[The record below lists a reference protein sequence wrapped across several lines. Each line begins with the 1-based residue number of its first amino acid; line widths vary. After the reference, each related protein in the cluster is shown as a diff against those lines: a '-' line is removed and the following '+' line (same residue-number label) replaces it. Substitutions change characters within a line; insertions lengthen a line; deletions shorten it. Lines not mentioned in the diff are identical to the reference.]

1 MPGQITVKGARVH
14 NLKNID
20 LEIPRDNLVVIT
32 GVSGSGKSS
41 LAFDT
46 IYAEGQ
52 RRYVESLSA
61 YARQFLEQMER
72 PDVDS
77 IEGLSPAISIEQ
89 KSASQNPRSTV
100 GTVTEV
106 YDYLR
111 LLFARVG
118 KPNCYLCGKEIS
130 AQTIQQVVDHILSL
144 PQETRIHILAPIAV
158 GKKGEFQR
166 ELRALARAGFLRV
179 RVDGEVHDLGE
190 ELTPKKGVP
199 HDIDLIV
206 DRLALRQGIEKRLA
220 DSLEVASRYG
230 NEVIKVEIPSNE
242 GKNETVTMHFSQK
255 FACVHCGV
263 SYPEI
268 SPRIFSFNSPHGAC
282 PACAGLGS
290 LVDPNGGV
298 EDFNHARNIRPCTEC
313 NGTRLKKENLY
324 VKIGEKSIAE
334 VSSLPITEALKFLT
348 VLNLSQ
354 QEETIARRVLKE
366 IVNRLQ
372 FMVRVGLDYL
382 SLDRSSATLSGGEA
396 QRIQLAT
403 QIGSGLAG
411 VIYILDEPTIGLHPR
426 DTARLLAILQEL
438 KKLGNTVLVV
448 EHDRETILEADH
460 VIDMGPGAGVQG
472 GEVVAQGTPKE
483 IMQSAQS
490 LTGNYLCGRKVIP
503 VPLHRRRGRGKSLI
517 LKGARQNNLKGVTV
531 EFPIGAMTCVTG
543 VSGSGKSSLV
553 VDTLY
558 RAISQ
563 LIHRSRGGTRLF
575 HEIKGWD
582 QFDRVINIDQAP
594 IGRTPR
600 SNPATY
606 TGLFTHTRGLFT
618 QLPEARVRGYQP
630 GRFSF
635 NVKGGRCEAC
645 AGDGLIRIEM
655 HFLPDVFV
663 TCEVCR
669 GRRYNRETLEI
680 LYKGRS
686 IADVLDLTVIQA
698 LDFMSNVPPIRQRLE
713 TLRDVGLGYLH
724 LGQSATTLSGGEAQ
738 RIKLGRELAKSSG
751 EGNTLYILD
760 EPTTGLHFEDIRKL
774 LDVLNRLTDAGNTV
788 IMIEHNLDVVKSTDY
803 IIDLGPEGG
812 DLGGEIIAKGTP
824 EEVSLVPRS
833 HTGQCLKMVLN
844 RL

>member
-1 MPGQITVKGARVH
+1 MPGQIVIKGARVH

-20 LEIPRDNLVVIT
+20 LEIPRDQLVVIT

-111 LLFARVG
+111 LLFARIG
-118 KPNCYLCGKEIS
+118 KPYCYTCGREIS

-144 PQETRIHILAPIAV
+144 PRETRIHILAPITV
-158 GKKGEFQR
+158 RRKSEYRQ
-166 ELRALARAGFLRV
+166 ELRSLIRAGFLRV
-179 RVDGEVHDLGE
+179 RIDGVIHDLDE
-190 ELTPKKGVP
+190 ESAPEKEVP

-206 DRLALRQGIEKRLA
+206 DRLVLKKGIEKRLA

-230 NEVIKVEIPSNE
+230 NEVIKVEVPSNE
-242 GKNETVTMHFSQK
+242 EIHGADTMIFCQK
-255 FACVHCGV
+255 FICVHCGV

-268 SPRIFSFNSPHGAC
+268 SPRMFSFNSPHGAC
-282 PACAGLGS
+282 PSCGGLGS
-290 LVDPNGGV
+290 KAGPDKSADDLHLPLSN
-298 EDFNHARNIRPCTEC
+298 RPCSEC
-313 NGTRLKKENLY
+313 NGTRLKKETLH
-324 VKIGEKSIAE
+324 VKIDGKSIAE
-334 VSSLPITEALKFLT
+334 VSSFPIKEALEFFTALK
-348 VLNLSQ
+348 LSK
-354 QEETIARRVLKE
+354 QEETIAERLLKE

-372 FMVRVGLDYL
+372 FMVRVGLDYI
-382 SLDRSSATLSGGEA
+382 SLGRSSATLSGGEA
-396 QRIQLAT
+396 QRIRLAT

-426 DTARLLAILQEL
+426 DTARLLAILKEL
-438 KKLGNTVLVV
+438 MKLGNTVLIV

-460 VIDMGPGAGVQG
+460 VIDMGPGAGFRG
-472 GEVVAQGTPKE
+472 GEIVAQGTPKE
-483 IMQSAQS
+483 ITENAQS
-490 LTGNYLCGRKVIP
+490 LTGNYLCGRKDIP
-503 VPLHRRRGRGKSLI
+503 IPLHRRRGEGKTLM
-517 LKGARQNNLKGVTV
+517 LKGVRQNNLKGITV

-558 RAISQ
+558 RAMAH
-563 LIHRSRGGTRLF
+563 LLHRSKEGAGLYD
-575 HEIKGWD
+575 EIKGWKH
-582 QFDRVINIDQAP
+582 FDRVINIDQAP

-606 TGLFTHTRGLFT
+606 TGLFIHTRDLFA
-618 QLPEARVRGYQP
+618 QLPEARVRGFQA

-645 AGDGLIRIEM
+645 TGDGVIRIEM

-663 TCEVCR
+663 TCEVCA
-669 GRRYNRETLEI
+669 GRRFNRETLEI

-686 IADVLDLTVIQA
+686 IADVLNLTVNQA
-698 LDFMSNVPPIRQRLE
+698 LDFMGNVPPIRQKLE
-713 TLRDVGLGYLH
+713 TLRDVGLGYLQ
-724 LGQSATTLSGGEAQ
+724 LGQPANTLSGGEAQ
-738 RIKLGRELAKSSG
+738 RIKLGRELGKSSMG
-751 EGNTLYILD
+751 RTLYILD
-760 EPTTGLHFEDIRKL
+760 EPTTGLHFEDIKKL

-788 IMIEHNLDVVKSTDY
+788 ITIEHNLDVVKSTDY

-812 DLGGEIIAKGTP
+812 DLGGEVVAKGTP
-824 EEVSLVPRS
+824 EQISLVPQS
-833 HTGQCLKMVLN
+833 HTGQYLRTMLN
-844 RL
+844 R